1 MWKLVDLFTLILL
14 HSQNCVQNND
24 DLERRQ
30 MLTLLTQHTHTQ
42 LDDEPEEI
50 EAV

>member
-14 HSQNCVQNND
+14 HSQKCVQNND

-30 MLTLLTQHTHTQ
+30 MLTLLTQHTQ